1 MNWEQLQ
8 AALKVAREAGDI
20 GKVESLLTAYA
31 EGQNTKIE
39 GLNGEAAGYRK
50 TARERGDALEKFAGL
65 DVDEF
70 TSLKTAKAQMDE
82 DKLKAAGQ
90 FDQLKEKLV
99 TDHTAA
105 LQASNDA
112 GAGWKTKFESEVIDK
127 AFIAS
132 AAKHKAINPEEI
144 TQILR
149 GQAVVQDDGSV
160 IVKDATGKQIF
171 NKEGKAQS
179 IDGLVG
185 DYLETNLHHVGASG
199 SGSGSSN
206 GGEGGGNK
214 TIISASEIGDN
225 LTAVAK
231 GETVVQ

>member
-1 MNWEQLQ
+1 MNWAQLQ
-8 AALKVAREAGDI
+8 AALKVAKEAGDI

-39 GLNGEAAGYRK
+39 GLNGEAGKYRHL
-50 TARERGDALEKFAGL
+50 ASERGTALEKFAGL
-65 DVDEF
+65 DVEEF
-70 TSLKTAKAQMDE
+70 NSLKTAKTQME
-82 DKLKAAGQ
+82 EERLKAAGQ

-99 TDHTAA
+99 TDHAAA

-112 GAGWKTKFESEVIDK
+112 GSGWKKKFESEVIDK

-160 IVKDATGKQIF
+160 IVKDATGKQLF
-171 NKEGKAQS
+171 NKDGKAQS

-185 DYLETNLHHVGASG
+185 GYLETNLHHVGASG

-206 GGEGGGNK
+206 SGEGGGDK
-214 TIISASEIGDN
+214 TIISASDIGNN
-225 LTAVAK
+225 LEAVAK
-231 GETVVQ
+231 GDATVR